1 MNAHNEDAA
10 PMIPGAP
17 PSAERAAP
25 ATKRPW
31 ITPHCEELPL
41 LTGFLLQQG
50 SGIPGGGG
58 GGGTVFGI

>member
-1 MNAHNEDAA
+1 MPRIEADQPKSAAA
-10 PMIPGAP
+10 PGAELP
-17 PSAERAAP
+17 RT
-25 ATKRPW
+25 TKRAW
-31 ITPHCEELPL
+31 VTPHCEELPL

>member
-1 MNAHNEDAA
+1 MSRIDEDQRKPVPA
-10 PMIPGAP
+10 PGAEP
-17 PSAERAAP
+17 PRAA
-25 ATKRPW
+25 KRAW
-31 ITPHCEELPL
+31 TTPRCEELPL

>member
-1 MNAHNEDAA
+1 MPQIDEDKTRSAA
-10 PMIPGAP
+10 ARSGEP
-17 PSAERAAP
+17 PRDA
-25 ATKRPW
+25 KRPW
-31 ITPHCEELPL
+31 VTPHCEELPL